1 MTGEDKCPPWS
12 ITANKIEH
20 NKNKRQLSYENAL
33 LKVYDFPVFYF
44 PKFFHPD
51 PTVERQTGFLKPE
64 LNNSNT
70 LGNSI
75 TMPYFNVISD
85 NKDYTFTPT
94 WFDDGIL
101 MAQTEYRQANKN
113 SNFIADIGFVNNYNS
128 PTTKKQKIYLIFFKI

>member
-113 SNFIADIGFVNNYNS
+113 SNFIADISFVNNY
-128 PTTKKQKIYLIFFKI
+128 